1 MVGPLTADLGCRN
14 VRFIPG
20 RFFFLFFLSC
30 KEMGSKNSPKIM
42 VRVFRFGVFLLVL
55 RTIA

>member
-1 MVGPLTADLGCRN
+1 VVGPLTADLG
-14 VRFIPG
+14 VVMSVLSLG
-20 RFFFLFFLSC
+20 DFFFYFSSPAQ
-30 KEMGSKNSPKIM
+30 EMGSKNSPKIM

>member
-1 MVGPLTADLGCRN
+1 
-14 VRFIPG
+14 
-20 RFFFLFFLSC
+20 
-30 KEMGSKNSPKIM
+30 MGSKNSPKIM